1 MAPFKCVIKRINQ
14 IIYSERPSLGA
25 GDMIDITFRHYQSYV
40 SQVCTTLKPLLNELA
55 RLTIVI
61 RLKFHRIIFS
71 ILCMIQRKP
80 KTNRCNID
88 HGPLLWTEGYSGHAA
103 LCGLSLTILLLFSL
117 IQFPLLKSSSLEQ
130 LPQQKISLSS
140 KEVEILRQLF
150 ELGTISKFRKEQ
162 VSEKT
167 I

>member
-103 LCGLSLTILLLFSL
+103 LCGLFFGYFTTRIYRFSL
-117 IQFPLLKSSSLEQ
+117 YSFRTWKISSLKQ
-130 LPQQKISLSS
+130 SPKQKISLL
-140 KEVEILRQLF
+140 K
-150 ELGTISKFRKEQ
+150 
-162 VSEKT
+162 
-167 I
+167 